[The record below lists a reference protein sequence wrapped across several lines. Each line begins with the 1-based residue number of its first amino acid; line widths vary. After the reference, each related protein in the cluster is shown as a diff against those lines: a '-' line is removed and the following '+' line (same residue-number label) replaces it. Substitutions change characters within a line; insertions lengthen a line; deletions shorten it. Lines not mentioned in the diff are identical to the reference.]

1 MRQQQR
7 LGAGTGGS
15 QRSFGAG
22 VAATDD
28 DDIEF
33 AGIVHDGGKV
43 RERSVLIIEAGL
55 HVSREHA
62 SAQLEP
68 G

>member
-1 MRQQQR
+1 VRQQQR
-7 LGAGTGGS
+7 LGAGAGSS

-33 AGIVHDGGKV
+33 AGLVHDGG
-43 RERSVLIIEAGL
+43 R
-55 HVSREHA
+55 
-62 SAQLEP
+62 
-68 G
+68 